1 MTDYTKY
8 FNTRINEIPLSPI
21 EKISMMASRT
31 PDCIVL
37 GVGEPDFRTPWR
49 IREAGIESLEKGRTW
64 YSPALGLL
72 PLKQAICDYQRR
84 RFRLEYTPE
93 EVMVTVG
100 GSEGIDMFFRV
111 MLNPGDEVLL
121 PTPCYVSYDPIAK
134 LCGAK
139 VVEIPLKQ
147 ENNFR
152 LTARDLSAAITE
164 KSKILVLPFPG
175 NPTGAIMEEGDL
187 LDIADVIRDREIFVL
202 SDEIYAELTY
212 GEYHHVSFASIPG
225 MRDRTVVING
235 FSKAYAM
242 TGWRLGYAL
251 GPKPIIDTMA
261 KLHRVAVICA
271 PTTSQ
276 YAAVVAMNECDDE
289 IDNMR
294 RQYDMRRRFLIN
306 ELNGIGLPC
315 YNAQGAFY
323 VFADIRGTGL
333 SSWDFCERLLKEG
346 GVRVIP
352 GSAFGKAGEG
362 FVRISYSY
370 SLDHLME
377 ATRRMDRFLKKLS
390 GEKGQIT
397 P

>member
-1 MTDYTKY
+1 MIDYDKY
-8 FNTRINEIPLSPI
+8 LNKTLKEIPLSPI
-21 EKISMMASRT
+21 EKISLMASEVK
-31 PDCIVL
+31 DCIVL
-37 GVGEPDFRTPWR
+37 GVGEPDFKTPWR
-49 IREAGIESLEKGRTW
+49 IREAGIQSLEKGKTW
-64 YSPALGLL
+64 YSAGTGLM
-72 PLKQAICDYQRR
+72 PLKKAICDYQKR
-84 RFRLEYTPE
+84 RFKLDYTPD

-100 GSEGIDMFFRV
+100 GSEGIDMLFRSL
-111 MLNPGDEVLL
+111 LNEGDEVIL

-152 LTARDLSAAITE
+152 LTAQDLKAAITE

-175 NPTGAIMEEGDL
+175 NPTGAIMEEDDL
-187 LDIADVIRDREIFVL
+187 LEIADVIKDTEIFVMT
-202 SDEIYAELTY
+202 DEIYAELTY
-212 GEYHHVSFASIPG
+212 GEYQHISFASIPG
-225 MRDRTVVING
+225 MKERTVVING

-242 TGWRLGYAL
+242 TGWRLGYAM
-251 GPKPIIDTMA
+251 GPKPIIDCMST
-261 KLHRVAVICA
+261 LHQVAIICA

-294 RQYDMRRRFLIN
+294 YQYNMRRRFLIS
-306 ELNGIGLPC
+306 ELNNIGLPC

-323 VFADIRGTGL
+323 VFADIRGTGM
-333 SSWDFCERLLKEG
+333 SSEEFCERLLLENH
-346 GVRVIP
+346 VAVIP
-352 GSAFGKAGEG
+352 GNAFGKAGEG

-377 ATRRMDRFLKKLS
+377 ATKRISEFLQK
-390 GEKGQIT
+390 INR
-397 P
+397 